1 MLKKKTNIYLAFAF
15 FIILATLVSAFII
28 DYQMNQK
35 PCNLCIYQ
43 RIPYIFSI
51 FIGGVIGL
59 ISGIIGIGGGIFLS
73 PVLFLLKAAKPK
85 HIITTASVF
94 ILINSISGIIGHLT
108 KKFIVIEIQ
117 NYIYLLI
124 AVFIGGQIGNFL
136 NLRIFSPKLLA
147 LVTAGLV
154 LFVSIRIGLKILIPF

>member
-1 MLKKKTNIYLAFAF
+1 MKYLESIY
-15 FIILATLVSAFII
+15 
-28 DYQMNQK
+28 
-35 PCNLCIYQ
+35 
-43 RIPYIFSI
+43 
-51 FIGGVIGL
+51 
-59 ISGIIGIGGGIFLS
+59 
-73 PVLFLLKAAKPK
+73 
-85 HIITTASVF
+85 
-94 ILINSISGIIGHLT
+94 

-154 LFVSIRIGLKILIPF
+154 LFVSISALHYH